1 MAFSTAQKAILGVA
15 GLGAVGFGG
24 YFVVQQA
31 EVRKYEKDRADIVSL
46 IDTEKK
52 RAATATKAQSGAE
65 ERIAELQ
72 LAEQQSFKAIKD
84 LELKLDAA
92 RKQVQQLEQQL
103 NSKTE
108 DLKAKQTDLAA
119 AHQRLAELKNEAE
132 RAKQS
137 VTMGERSLALAAA
150 KVTEAKALTN
160 PLNHPKVK
168 ELLGKK

>member
-92 RKQVQQLEQQL
+92 RKQVG
-103 NSKTE
+103 
-108 DLKAKQTDLAA
+108 DA
-119 AHQRLAELKNEAE
+119 
-132 RAKQS
+132 S
-137 VTMGERSLALAAA
+137 VASLAHHHGF
-150 KVTEAKALTN
+150 TRRRCRRRDAL
-160 PLNHPKVK
+160 HAYI
-168 ELLGKK
+168 